1 MGCTTSHQ
9 NTVDIPLSQPPLAPD
24 HDRLQ
29 HEAAT
34 FDNNSQPTVV
44 DSDHTLLDH
53 DRLQHEAATFDN
65 NSQPT
70 VVDSDPTLFQVTFCM
85 CSLHVYIH
93 ISTAFEKGFACQ
105 GPYRESSCAPPSPK
119 QLPLV
124 NRPPPET
131 LRTTMFIANELGQYP
146 DSAVDNIWSEAS
158 SDALPPPT
166 TLGSG
171 INIWAIQS
179 MPGPH
184 LSGTNGNIWES
195 MDPPT
200 NDHSKDGPGWQYTA
214 DDTTYSTTSCLI
226 TSEGPLKLP
235 AYNVFVEFTLGRKS
249 LVSVPSKYYM

>member
-1 MGCTTSHQ
+1 MGCTTSNQ

-24 HDRLQ
+24 QDRLQ
-29 HEAAT
+29 HETVT

-70 VVDSDPTLFQVTFCM
+70 VVDSDHTLFQ
-85 CSLHVYIH
+85 
-93 ISTAFEKGFACQ
+93 
-105 GPYRESSCAPPSPK
+105 PYSESSCAPPSPK

-158 SDALPPPT
+158 SGALPPPT

-200 NDHSKDGPGWQYTA
+200 NDHSKVGPGWQYTA

-226 TSEGPLKLP
+226 TSEGPVQ
-235 AYNVFVEFTLGRKS
+235 NVWSHIDSSVSSNYPRTMSSSS
-249 LVSVPSKYYM
+249 LHFDGNHSCPSLQSTTCSTCNAL